1 MAQEFNSQDSKRE
14 FDRYR
19 KKVARL
25 NDYINEVIKKCGSHE
40 VYLDKGSTII
50 STPNSVW
57 PFEEVKTEDPEK
69 ELVFQQKFVWSD
81 FNGTRIVKKEEY
93 VKIYLKW
100 TYDEEADEWFID
112 YYGSGFDFDDELRY
126 IKKCVR
132 CGLRYWESED
142 PDRFLEKDDDDEEG
156 GEA

>member
-40 VYLDKGSTII
+40 VYLDKGSSII
-50 STPNSVW
+50 SAPAEVW
-57 PFEEVKTEDPEK
+57 PIEEVPTENPER
-69 ELVFQQKFVWSD
+69 ELVFRQKYVWPEYSA
-81 FNGTRIVKKEEY
+81 NGIVHKEEY
-93 VKIYLKW
+93 TVIKLRW
-100 TYDEEADEWFID
+100 EYDAEADEWFIA
-112 YYGSGFDFDDELRY
+112 YYGDSFDFEEDLRY
-126 IKKCVR
+126 TKKCVR
-132 CGLRYWESED
+132 NGLRYWESED
-142 PDRFLEKDDDDEEG
+142 PDRFLEQDDDEEG

>member
-40 VYLDKGSTII
+40 VYLDKSSTII
-50 STPNSVW
+50 STPAAVW
-57 PFEEVKTEDPEK
+57 PMEEVATDNPER
-69 ELVFQQKFVWSD
+69 ELRFRQKFIWSEYSA
-81 FNGTRIVKKEEY
+81 NGIVHKEEY
-93 VKIYLKW
+93 ETIRITW
-100 TYDEEADEWFID
+100 EYDEEADEW
-112 YYGSGFDFDDELRY
+112 YAEYHGGGFDFDDDLRY
-126 IKKCVR
+126 TKKCVR
-132 CGLRYWESED
+132 CGLKYWESED

>member
-25 NDYINEVIKKCGSHE
+25 NTYIEEVIKKVGSNE
-40 VYLDKGSTII
+40 VYLDKSSSII
-50 STPNSVW
+50 SAPASVW
-57 PFEEVKTEDPEK
+57 PLEEVATENPR
-69 ELVFQQKFVWSD
+69 ELVFRQKFVWPEYSA
-81 FNGTRIVKKEEY
+81 NGIVHKEEY
-93 VKIYLKW
+93 ETIRIMW
-100 TYDEEADEWFID
+100 EYDEEADEWYAG
-112 YYGSGFDFDDELRY
+112 YYGCGYDFEDDLRY
-126 IKKCVR
+126 TKKCVR

-142 PDRFLEKDDDDEEG
+142 PDRFLEQDDDDEG